1 MIIFTHVGSGH
12 IFHDIISFRKMHAYL
27 FIGTKTTDNQQL
39 ITKLVK
45 NNKARIL
52 PCELQKIA
60 DVRNLRKLVKLKFNQ
75 KTAIVIENIDDATTE
90 AQNAFLKNLEEP
102 QENLIYILIA
112 KNLNNVIDTII
123 SRCEV
128 IKIHS
133 SGSKIQDKEKKTVA
147 KFQSSN
153 IDYKFDYLG
162 KIKDRAEAI
171 KFVENLVYFDRE
183 NGNYQNM
190 ENYLKTLSNLK
201 KNGNVSL
208 QLTNMLVSS

>member
-1 MIIFTHVGSGH
+1 
-12 IFHDIISFRKMHAYL
+12 MHAYL

-201 KNGNVSL
+201 EIL
-208 QLTNMLVSS
+208 W